1 MKNVLVTGFDPYGKN
16 EDNPACRVLDIIGG
30 KEFHGY
36 KIETLKVPTVY
47 YRSIEKT
54 VEKIKEIKPEAV
66 ICVGMSNRKKISVER
81 VGINFND
88 ARIPDNDEQQP
99 KDELID
105 EDGETAYFSTLP
117 VREIYDRLIEEG
129 VPAHISNTAGTFVC
143 NHLMYG
149 VLNHINK
156 KDYDIKAG
164 FVHVPMMPE
173 QTLDKDKPSM
183 CLDLIVKGIEIAVK
197 TTIEHLE

>member
-1 MKNVLVTGFDPYGKN
+1 MKNILVTGFDPYGKN
-16 EDNPACRVLDIIGG
+16 NDNPACRVLEIIDGS
-30 KEFHGY
+30 EFDGY

-47 YRSIEKT
+47 YRSIERT
-54 VEKIKEIKPEAV
+54 VKKIEEIHPEAV

-105 EDGETAYFSTLP
+105 EEGETAYFSTLP

-129 VPAHISNTAGTFVC
+129 IPAHISNTAGTFVC

-156 KDYDIKAG
+156 YELDINAG
-164 FVHVPMMPE
+164 FIHVPMMPE

-183 CLDLIVKGIEIAVK
+183 CLDLIVKAIQIAIK
-197 TTIEHLE
+197 TTIENLE

>member
-1 MKNVLVTGFDPYGKN
+1 MKNILVTGFDPYGKN
-16 EDNPACRVLDIIGG
+16 DDNPACRVLEIIDGS
-30 KEFHGY
+30 EFDGY

-54 VEKIKEIKPEAV
+54 VKKIVEINPEAV
-66 ICVGMSNRKKISVER
+66 ISVGMSQRKKISVER
-81 VGINFND
+81 VGVNIND
-88 ARIPDNDEQQP
+88 ARIPDNEGQQP

-105 EDGETAYFSTLP
+105 EEGETAYFSTLP
-117 VREIYDRLIEEG
+117 VREIYDSLIEEG
-129 VPAHISNTAGTFVC
+129 IPAHISNTAGTFVC

-156 KDYDIKAG
+156 NELDIKAG
-164 FVHVPMMPE
+164 FIHVPMMPE

-183 CLDLIVKGIEIAVK
+183 CLDLTVKAVEIVVK
-197 TTIEHLE
+197 TTIENLE